1 MRGEDLRAVIMLKD
15 RNIFFVDIVNVKDD
29 ENEYKDIIEELEK
42 YHKKLKKARKK
53 FIDNITFK

>member
-1 MRGEDLRAVIMLKD
+1 MLKD
-15 RNIFFVDIVNVKDD
+15 RNIFFVDIVNVKDE

>member
-1 MRGEDLRAVIMLKD
+1 MLKD
-15 RNIFFVDIVNVKDD
+15 RDIFFVDIVNVKDE
-29 ENEYKDIIEELEK
+29 ENEYKDIIEELEI